1 MIVPLSLL
9 TSGPLLDTVH
19 TKPRRA
25 NRASEFHY
33 CVYLR
38 SNNSMN
44 EIVANDRL
52 GAFCRDTHVEIEGA
66 SHGPLHGLKF
76 AVKDIY
82 DVAGHRTGFGN
93 PDWLRTH
100 EPAAHTSSVVQRLL
114 DAGADLVGKTHTD
127 ELTWSL
133 TGENAH
139 YGAPVN
145 VNAPGRVTGG
155 SSSGSASVV
164 ATNVVDFS
172 IGSDTGGSVRL
183 PASFCGIL
191 GMRPTH
197 GRIPLDGVRPLAPSL
212 DTCGWF
218 ARDGGVFERVGRTL
232 LLDETLSPL
241 PDRLLIAQDAF
252 EIAGKAVADAL
263 RSAIDKVAGV
273 VGTPEVVT
281 VGDEPLTRWMDYF
294 RFLQAA
300 EAWECH
306 GEWIAREKPAI
317 GPGVKERFAW
327 AATVGPGDITHASMR
342 REEITRRLADML
354 GERTMLAVPSAPG
367 IALLRN
373 SPPKVLDDLRARAL
387 PILCIAGL
395 ARLPQVSLPLAQ
407 LDGCPLGL
415 SLIAA
420 RGNDTLLLTLAG
432 RLMA

>member
-1 MIVPLSLL
+1 
-9 TSGPLLDTVH
+9 
-19 TKPRRA
+19 
-25 NRASEFHY
+25 
-33 CVYLR
+33 
-38 SNNSMN
+38 MN

-52 GAFCRDTHVEIEGA
+52 GAFCRHTHVEMNGA
-66 SHGPLHGLKF
+66 SHGPLSGLTF

-82 DVAGHRTGFGN
+82 DVAGHRAGFGS

-100 EPAAHTSSVVQRLL
+100 GPATRTAPVVQRLL
-114 DAGADLVGKTHTD
+114 DAGAHLVGKTHTD

-133 TGENAH
+133 TGENTH

-145 VNAPGRVTGG
+145 VNAPGRITGG

-164 ATNVVDFS
+164 GAGVVDFAV
-172 IGSDTGGSVRL
+172 GSDTGGSVRL

-197 GRIPLDGVRPLAPSL
+197 GRIPLDGVFPLAPSF

-218 ARDGGVFERVGRTL
+218 AGDPGVFERVGRTL
-232 LLDETLSPL
+232 LGDDAPA
-241 PDRLLIAQDAF
+241 PPPGRLLIAQDAL
-252 EIAGKAVADAL
+252 EVAGETVAHAL
-263 RSAIDKVAGV
+263 RSALDKVAALFGI
-273 VGTPEVVT
+273 PERVT
-281 VGDEPLTRWMDYF
+281 VGDEPLARWMDYF
-294 RFLQAA
+294 RFLQGA
-300 EAWECH
+300 EAWACH
-306 GEWIAREKPAI
+306 GEWITRERPAL

-327 AATVGPGDITHASMR
+327 ASMVGPEDITRAGTR
-342 REEITRRLADML
+342 REEIARRMAEML
-354 GERTMLAVPSAPG
+354 GERTVLALPSAPG

-373 SPPKVLDDLRARAL
+373 SAPKALDDLRARAL

-420 RGNDTLLLTLAG
+420 RGNDTLLLELAG
-432 RLMA
+432 KLMNY

>member
-1 MIVPLSLL
+1 
-9 TSGPLLDTVH
+9 
-19 TKPRRA
+19 
-25 NRASEFHY
+25 
-33 CVYLR
+33 
-38 SNNSMN
+38 MN
-44 EIVANDRL
+44 EIVANDPL
-52 GAFCRDTHVEIEGA
+52 GAFCRETHVEMKGA
-66 SHGPLHGLKF
+66 SHGPLLGLNF
-76 AVKDIY
+76 AIKDIY
-82 DVAGHRTGFGN
+82 DIAGHRTGFGS

-100 EPAAHTSSVVQRLL
+100 GPAARTASAMQRLL
-114 DAGADLVGKTHTD
+114 DAGAHLVGKTHTE

-145 VNAPGRVTGG
+145 VNAPGRVAGG

-164 ATNVVDFS
+164 AANVVDFA

-197 GRIPLDGVRPLAPSL
+197 GRIPLDGVCPLAPSF

-218 ARDGGVFERVGRTL
+218 ARDVGVFERVGRTL
-232 LLDETLSPL
+232 LCDEAPAVR
-241 PDRLLIAQDAF
+241 PARLLIAQDAL
-252 EIAGKAVADAL
+252 EIAGEAVTDAL
-263 RSAIDKVAGV
+263 RSALDKVAAVAGK
-273 VGTPEVVT
+273 PEVVT

-294 RFLQAA
+294 RFLQGA
-300 EAWECH
+300 EAWACH
-306 GEWIAREKPAI
+306 GEWITREKPAL

-327 AATVGPGDITHASMR
+327 AATVGPRDITRASMR
-342 REEITRRLADML
+342 REEIARRMTETLEGGSVLAL
-354 GERTMLAVPSAPG
+354 PSAPG
-367 IALLRN
+367 IALPQN

-420 RGNDTLLLTLAG
+420 RGNDTLLLALAQ
-432 RLMA
+432 RLMG